1 MASEHHAPVNPVT
14 TVQTVSPVC
23 SMNSM
28 HPQYPLHPQN
38 PVHSINPVYTVHPA
52 YSMNSVYPAQPGTPM
67 HSVPP
72 VQPVYPIQYG
82 YPACPDPYPASP
94 YFIKSYPPVY
104 PPYGSQG
111 RMEPEWRSTLKDHGK
126 EPFVV
131 NIESAAKQNKTF
143 RTALWTGQHFQVTV
157 MSIPAGE
164 DIGLE
169 VHPATDQFICIEEGR
184 ALVQMGDS
192 KNNLDFQAVA
202 GEDYAIMIPAGKWH
216 NLTNLDDEPLKL
228 YVIYAPPEHPYGTVH
243 VTKEA
248 AES

>member
-14 TVQTVSPVC
+14 TVPTVSPVC

-28 HPQYPLHPQN
+28 HPAN
-38 PVHSINPVYTVHPA
+38 PVHPVNPVYAVQPTH
-52 YSMNSVYPAQPGTPM
+52 SMNSVYPAQPESPM
-67 HSVPP
+67 H
-72 VQPVYPIQYG
+72 PVYPVPPIQYG
-82 YPACPDPYPASP
+82 HPACSYPYPASP
-94 YFIKSYPPVY
+94 YFIKNYPPVVPTY
-104 PPYGSQG
+104 GYGSQE
-111 RMEPEWRSTLKDHGK
+111 RVVTEWRSPVKDRGK

-131 NIESAAKQNKTF
+131 NIESAAKQNNTF
-143 RTALWTGQHFQVTV
+143 RTALWTGEHFQVTV

-169 VHPATDQFICIEEGR
+169 VHPATDQFIRIEEGR

-216 NLTNLDDEPLKL
+216 NLTNLDDEPLKI

-248 AES
+248 ADS